1 MGNKRWKGKT
11 GGGWFG
17 QNFLLMVL
25 GRVRVVW
32 LYPVLYLVIPFY
44 LIFARKGYHAIFSY
58 FHDRLHYSKW
68 SSFVATCRNH
78 LLFGKVVL
86 DKFAILAG
94 YSSQFE
100 VEMRGED
107 VVDGLLNGESGFII
121 ASAHF
126 GNLEMAGL
134 SIHQDKKRMNGIIF
148 GGERGGFQDRRD
160 QAFGKMNIHLIPVSE
175 DMSHLFAIKNALE
188 EGEVVTIPCDRFLG
202 GNKKISL
209 NFLDGEA
216 DFPVGTFRLAAQLN
230 VPVATLFIVKE
241 NRSRYYGY
249 AKLLQPSPD
258 AVNSTE
264 QANFLARQFVTE
276 LESLVRRY
284 PLQWFNFYQY
294 WNS

>member
-1 MGNKRWKGKT
+1 MGNRTWKGKT

-17 QNFLLMVL
+17 QNFLLMFL
-25 GRVRVVW
+25 SKVRVVW

-68 SSFVATCRNH
+68 RSFVATCRNH

-94 YSSQFE
+94 YSSQFG
-100 VEMRGED
+100 VEMQGED
-107 VVDGLLNGESGFII
+107 AVDALLDGESGFII

-148 GGERGGFQDRRD
+148 GGERGGFQSRRD
-160 QAFGKMNIHLIPVSE
+160 SAFGKMNINLIPVTE
-175 DMSHLFAIKNALE
+175 DMSHLFTIKNALE

-202 GNKKISL
+202 GNKKVSL
-209 NFLDGEA
+209 PFLDGEA
-216 DFPVGTFRLAAQLN
+216 DFPAGTFRLAAQLN
-230 VPVATLFIVKE
+230 VPVASLFIVKI
-241 NRSRYYGY
+241 SHSKYYGY
-249 AKLLQPSPD
+249 SKLLHPSPT
-258 AVNSTE
+258 ATNSTE
-264 QANFLARQFVTE
+264 QAAFLAKQFVEE
-276 LESLVRRY
+276 LESMVRRF
-284 PLQWFNFYQY
+284 PLQWFNYYQY